1 VSSPSCLFH
10 LVSSRVVVS
19 LFLFLFLFF
28 QPGSIIGIDK
38 EGHIVRKDMAAY
50 NFYDMVGQ
58 RRVVSAE
65 NALSEQ
71 GFYCEHC
78 DKLCKASMSS
88 LLLFCILTLSSNNL
102 SFGLQDHKSYLEH
115 CNKPKHLAK
124 VGLPSE
130 VRRAD
135 VDDVKGRLAAHL
147 KAKKDGG
154 EQQRKIQAMEESRR
168 KALEQLKGKVAGKE
182 AKKKDDSDAEDAK
195 KKQKKDKKQKESA
208 LVVDE
213 KLDFDAGAMGLPMG
227 FGSSKK

>member
-1 VSSPSCLFH
+1 M
-10 LVSSRVVVS
+10 
-19 LFLFLFLFF
+19 
-28 QPGSIIGIDK
+28 
-38 EGHIVRKDMAAY
+38 VRKDMAAY

-78 DKLCKASMSS
+78 DKLCKARISS
-88 LLLFCILTLSSNNL
+88 LLLFRILVLITQSVF
-102 SFGLQDHKSYLEH
+102 FGLYLQDHKSYLEH

-195 KKQKKDKKQKESA
+195 KKQKKDKKKQKESA
-208 LVVDE
+208 VVVDE